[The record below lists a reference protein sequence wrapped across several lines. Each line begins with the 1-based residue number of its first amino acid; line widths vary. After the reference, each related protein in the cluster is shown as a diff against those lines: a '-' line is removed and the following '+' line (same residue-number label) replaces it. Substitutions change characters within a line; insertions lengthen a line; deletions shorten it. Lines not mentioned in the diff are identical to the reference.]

1 MLFFLTILLLGDGVN
16 DAPAP
21 KKVDISIPVVDAI
34 DAARIVSDF
43 VLTKPSFNVIIRTI
57 LTSRTIFQRMKNY
70 IQIDFRKNSYFL

>member
-34 DAARIVSDF
+34 DAPRIASDF
-43 VLTKPSFNVIIRTI
+43 VMTKPSFNVIISAV
-57 LTSRTIFQRMKNY
+57 LTSCTSFQMMKNY
-70 IQIDFRKNSYFL
+70 IVCQKETY